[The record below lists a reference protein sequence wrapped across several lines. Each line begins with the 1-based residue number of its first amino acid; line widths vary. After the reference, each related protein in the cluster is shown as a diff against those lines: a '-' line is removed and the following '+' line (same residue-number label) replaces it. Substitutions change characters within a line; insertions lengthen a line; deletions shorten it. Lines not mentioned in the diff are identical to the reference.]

1 MVVRELSGNVRP
13 VYPLFTSF
21 PKLAP
26 RYGVARLAWSPRVG
40 VELVSGIAGP
50 VPAPRDC
57 AGPLLPTASPSRRPL
72 RARLPGAVGPSWV
85 FDCSTTP
92 SHFLKIKV
100 RGGDGVFND
109 VFLFSRNKIFCFHFK
124 PAACP
129 PLGPSRCL
137 Q

>member
-40 VELVSGIAGP
+40 VGWELVSGIAGP

-57 AGPLLPTASPSRRPL
+57 AGPLLPTASPSR
-72 RARLPGAVGPSWV
+72 PS
-85 FDCSTTP
+85 
-92 SHFLKIKV
+92 
-100 RGGDGVFND
+100 
-109 VFLFSRNKIFCFHFK
+109 
-124 PAACP
+124 PASGQVAGSCGTVVD
-129 PLGPSRCL
+129 L
-137 Q
+137 